1 MEVEALTDEA
11 LCERARGGDVAAT
24 EQLIHRCRGL
34 ILRACR
40 PYFLTG
46 GDYEDLMQEG
56 MIGLFKS
63 IQSYN
68 GKSPFKSFAY
78 LCIRRNICSAIR
90 CATRDKNKP
99 LNNRVSLAGAFAE
112 AEEGETAVLGNAVD
126 PETLYINRESER
138 ELKARITGILSRMEN
153 SILQYYLDGY
163 SYREIADKMGKEEK
177 SIDNALQRIRR
188 KIERSVK

>member
-99 LNNRVSLAGAFAE
+99 LNNSVSLAGAFAE
-112 AEEGETAVLGNAVD
+112 AEEGETAVLRNAVD
-126 PETLYINRESER
+126 AETLYINRESER